1 MRACI
6 PLVAGVLAAVLTAPG
21 WAQPPQ
27 KQADDLKEG
36 SPAPDFT
43 LQDMAGKK
51 TVKLAELKG
60 KPVVLIFGSCT

>member
-1 MRACI
+1 
-6 PLVAGVLAAVLTAPG
+6 VAAIVAAALAAPA
-21 WAQPPQ
+21 WAQRPP
-27 KQADDLKEG
+27 KQPDNVKEG